1 MRSRGRDTERG
12 LQSALGPRT
21 SVRTHRLSFLGA
33 IFLLGCGHR
42 AVRGEVLTEAR
53 SHREDGPLSVP
64 SCLRESPSKGH
75 WGKFVYGAVALFLLG
90 CGHRT
95 AERPGGA
102 ILAASPTELAPNAL
116 PGEKATLRLGEST
129 KALPAAEF
137 EVGISKSADGSDA
150 ILKLSVGG
158 ETIERETYES
168 RPEAFRAVAVGEQ
181 AFAPPLDLLRY
192 PVRDGAAWGWRG
204 KVVYAGV
211 SRDGSAGVAVSK
223 DGGDVRSDVRLSI
236 ATDPGRPD
244 LVRSLSFGFR
254 KGHGVVRRAFG
265 GVSSRWPVGEAWRP

>member
-1 MRSRGRDTERG
+1 MRTLRLPSPLRGRGAGGEG
-12 LQSALGPRT
+12 LVVRRAFLAL
-21 SVRTHRLSFLGA
+21 
-33 IFLLGCGHR
+33 ILLGCGRR
-42 AVRGEVLTEAR
+42 AV
-53 SHREDGPLSVP
+53 
-64 SCLRESPSKGH
+64 
-75 WGKFVYGAVALFLLG
+75 
-90 CGHRT
+90 
-95 AERPGGA
+95 ERPGGA
-102 ILAASPTELAPNAL
+102 ILAASPVELAPGAN

-137 EVGISKSADGSDA
+137 EVGLSKSTDGSDV

-158 ETIERETYES
+158 ETIERETYEA

-211 SRDGSAGVAVSK
+211 SRDGSAQVAVSK
-223 DGGDVRSDVRLSI
+223 DASDVRSDVRLSM

-254 KGHGVVRRAFG
+254 KGRGVVRRAFG
-265 GVSSRWPVGEAWRP
+265 GVSSRWPLGEAWRP